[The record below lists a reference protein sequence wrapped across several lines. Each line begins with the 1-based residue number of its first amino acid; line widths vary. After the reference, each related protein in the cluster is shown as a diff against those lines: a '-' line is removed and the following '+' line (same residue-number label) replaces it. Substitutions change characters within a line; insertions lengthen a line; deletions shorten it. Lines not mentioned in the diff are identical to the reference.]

1 MAEREAGVALQ
12 VAFIGAVDPG
22 IYEFYSLGLGDPI
35 ALSAVHGHG
44 TGDFLDEC
52 VAHFLFVLEGE
63 DEDGTPRW
71 FWFEGNFADYEV
83 NKLERLGPEAAR
95 PHRSTHRRLTR

>member
-1 MAEREAGVALQ
+1 MLLLDEPTNDLDVETLSSLEDALLD
-12 VAFIGAVDPG
+12 FPGCAVVISHDRW
-22 IYEFYSLGLGDPI
+22 
-35 ALSAVHGHG
+35 
-44 TGDFLDEC
+44 FLDR
-52 VAHFLFVLEGE
+52 VATHMLAWEGE